1 MNIGTLKLR
10 EQAVF
15 LAPME
20 TITEHSFRL
29 LCKQFGADMVCSEFV
44 SSDMLVQK
52 SKKSL
57 AKLKIYDNERPLS
70 IQIYGHIVDSMREAA
85 IIVEQSNPDIIDIN
99 FGCPVR
105 KIAKRGA
112 GSGMMKD
119 VPKMVEI
126 TDAIVKAVKLPVT
139 VKTRL
144 GWDDDSKNIVDVAER
159 LQDVG
164 IKALTIHA
172 RTGKQ
177 LYNGEADWT
186 LIGEV
191 KKNPRMNIPIIGNGD
206 ITNAEKAK
214 QMFERFGVDA
224 IMIGRAAIER
234 PWLFKEIR
242 HYLDTGI
249 LLELI
254 SIKEIVEIAR
264 AHFQMS
270 IDYKKGEQGIYEM
283 RRYFSSYFKDLP
295 DFKETRYRLM
305 TTKSHEE
312 ICLILKEI
320 EDIYG
325 NL

>member
-1 MNIGTLKLR
+1 MNIGTLKFR

-29 LCKQFGADMVCSEFV
+29 LCKQFGADLVCSEFV
-44 SSDMLVQK
+44 SSDMLIQN

-85 IIVEQSNPDIIDIN
+85 IIVEQYNPDIIDIN

-112 GSGMMKD
+112 GSGMMRD

-144 GWDDDSKNIVDVAER
+144 GWDEDSKNIVEVAER

-191 KKNPRMNIPIIGNGD
+191 KKNPRMNIPLIGNGD
-206 ITNAEKAK
+206 ITNAEIAK

-224 IMIGRAAIER
+224 IMIGRAAIEK

-242 HYLDTGI
+242 NYLDTGV
-249 LLELI
+249 LLEPL

-264 AHFQMS
+264 LHFQMS

-312 ICLILKEI
+312 IWLILKEI
-320 EDIYG
+320 EDHYG
-325 NL
+325 KF